1 MAGRDGAGDA
11 APSAASFSA
20 ASFRAGER
28 RRDAAAAVGRVL
40 RASEFPEREDSV
52 LVPLLQRG
60 AMVARSA
67 LDDGV
72 IEVLQAAHMVRVDRD
87 GSVTPL
93 VRVEVWEG
101 LLIAH
106 DTDRLPELT
115 FESVLGVNPTTRT
128 MACLTPRRPVGR
140 ALDLGTGTGA
150 LALRMAG
157 HAEAVVATDLNPH
170 AAELAALNAAM
181 NGVELDLRVGDLFD
195 PVRDDGAFD
204 LITANLPFAVSPDEE
219 FAFRDGSR
227 PRDGTARD
235 TIVGCAGL
243 LASGGV
249 AVVLCDWLI
258 PRGADPWTRPVEW
271 VAALGCQ
278 ALVVHAGI
286 AEPEAYASFWNEYR
300 FASDPADY
308 VAAIERWTKSF
319 DAWDVEAVA
328 HGFVVLHNDPRSA
341 GSIHRLA
348 TTTGPSGEGGRHVIR
363 LLGNLAWL
371 RDHGEASDL
380 LAARP
385 RLIEG
390 TTLHQTM
397 RYDTGWTAGAGE
409 MTLAD
414 SAGITGDLHQLAT
427 TVVLRLDGTSSVQE
441 LVAQVAAQS
450 SFDPGALAD
459 VVVASVH
466 SLISSGCLEV
476 A

>member
-1 MAGRDGAGDA
+1 MAGRGGADDA
-11 APSAASFSA
+11 SPSAASV
-20 ASFRAGER
+20 RLDR
-28 RRDAAAAVGRVL
+28 RHRDAASAVGRAL
-40 RASEFPEREDSV
+40 RGSEFPEREDSV

-60 AMVARSA
+60 AVVATSE
-67 LDDGV
+67 LDDGL
-72 IEVLQAAHMVRVDRD
+72 IEDLEAARMVRIDRD

-106 DTDRLPELT
+106 DTNRLPDLS
-115 FESVLGVNPTTRT
+115 FETVLGVNPTTRT
-128 MACLTPRRPVGR
+128 MACLTPRRSVGR

-150 LALRMAG
+150 LALRMAR
-157 HAEAVVATDLNPH
+157 HAQTVVATDLNPH
-170 AAELAALNAAM
+170 ATDLAALNAAL
-181 NGVELDLRVGDLFD
+181 NGIELELRVGDLFD
-195 PVRDDGAFD
+195 PVRHDGAFD

-235 TIVGCAGL
+235 TIVDCAGL
-243 LASGGV
+243 LAPGGI

-258 PRGADPWTRPVEW
+258 PRGADPWSRPVEW
-271 VAALGCQ
+271 VEPLGRQ

-300 FASDPADY
+300 FASNPADY
-308 VAAIERWTKSF
+308 VAAIERWTKAF
-319 DAWDVEAVA
+319 DAWEVEAVA

-341 GSIHRLA
+341 GSIHRLVA
-348 TTTGPSGEGGRHVIR
+348 ATGPSGDGGRHVTR
-363 LLGNLAWL
+363 LLTNLAWL
-371 RDHGEASDL
+371 GAHDDPSDL
-380 LAARP
+380 LASRP
-385 RLIEG
+385 RLVEG

-409 MTLAD
+409 MALAD
-414 SAGITGDLHQLAT
+414 SAGITGDLHPLAT
-427 TVVLRLDGTSSVQE
+427 NVVLRLDGTSSVQE
-441 LVAQVAAQS
+441 LVTQVAAQS
-450 SFDPGALAD
+450 SFDAGALVD

-476 A
+476 T